1 MIINLEHF
9 RQSVKIIVD
18 MDFEYLYKNG
28 TFWKEKYGEMDL
40 ATAKV
45 CLTIINTLSF
55 IVMFAM
61 VIFMFSLFF
70 KGLDWGKR

>member
-9 RQSVKIIVD
+9 RKSVKIIVD

-40 ATAKV
+40 VTAKV